1 MWLEENKLMKLLPT
15 LNDNNI
21 VILSHLTDLLK
32 NESDV
37 DEFINNKL
45 QNTKFMLK
53 KKFKKNVLKTLVN
66 KPIPNNGVNI
76 ASSIKREYIIP
87 ELKEN
92 EYTFRGGNGY
102 NKHMVSILKTTRTLN
117 NNFKVTIETMSQ
129 KLGANENHKIILV
142 CGKTGTGKTTLINSM
157 MNYIYDVK
165 QTDKFRMKLI
175 VENIQNRDNSDSIT
189 DHISSYTIT

>member
-53 KKFKKNVLKTLVN
+53 KKFKKNLLKTLIN
-66 KPIPNNGVNI
+66 KPLSNNNKVIPDGINI
-76 ASSIKREYIIP
+76 ISSIKREYIIP
-87 ELKEN
+87 ELKEH

-102 NKHMVSILKTTRTLN
+102 NKDMVSILKTTRGVN
-117 NNFKVTIETMSQ
+117 NNFQITI
-129 KLGANENHKIILV
+129 
-142 CGKTGTGKTTLINSM
+142 
-157 MNYIYDVK
+157 
-165 QTDKFRMKLI
+165 
-175 VENIQNRDNSDSIT
+175 
-189 DHISSYTIT
+189 